1 MSKIHGIK
9 STQHPLWLFS
19 SQRRATRVL
28 FHLWLTRAWWLQATP
43 FASYER
49 RAYIKQEWP
58 SMRLRSLQSL
68 QFSLMLHQMI
78 MVNIILVNSKK
89 PLITKPKNGSTAID
103 GKNRS
108 MVKKIGQQQK
118 SINGKN
124 SQYHKLIT

>member
-19 SQRRATRVL
+19 SQRRATCVL

-58 SMRLRSLQSL
+58 SMRLRSLQ
-68 QFSLMLHQMI
+68 FSLMLHQMI

-103 GKNRS
+103 GK
-108 MVKKIGQQQK
+108 K
-118 SINGKN
+118 SIDGQKN
-124 SQYHKLIT
+124 WTTAKVYQWQKQSIP